1 MFRFRLTVQTV
12 YEFGEKS
19 GLGFSV
25 ETSEESFLPVN
36 SFCVLALIELG
47 FLLGKLF
54 ALRDRVSFSKA
65 IGRILNKSTFS
76 ESSQPFTPPRHA

>member
-36 SFCVLALIELG
+36 FFACWRSLSWAFYLG
-47 FLLGKLF
+47 NYLCY
-54 ALRDRVSFSKA
+54 R
-65 IGRILNKSTFS
+65 IG
-76 ESSQPFTPPRHA
+76 